1 MEAGIRLQSA
11 LTRPIPF
18 LLLALLTLPPV
29 AVAETDETIP
39 ALAVIDVRRS
49 GDDLVVLLRADR
61 SVTAAKVRLE
71 SNGVTVG
78 LPDWERAAW
87 TRGERLDWTYKLLKD
102 VDTATLVFGFTE
114 SYGVEREQRHTFY
127 VPDPPPATSTTG
139 APKVL
144 VTQATAA
151 GKAVA
156 VDLQNVGDVEARG
169 VVVSL
174 EDAQQRKVGSPYS
187 RTVAPIAPGASGRAS
202 FELLADSS
210 QVVVAL
216 EYANRTERTTVTLLG
231 RAVEETGEANVTL
244 ATDLPFREVDLG
256 RSADYAVTVRNAGR
270 PSLVQLQVEGLP
282 QGYSARFFVG
292 GSPVPSLYV
301 DRNQTRG
308 VTLTV
313 TVPNSPQEVD
323 RTVDFVLDALVN
335 GTRAGRLEMGVAV
348 RGVGRLEV
356 SSAGEEQPLPAG
368 GEASFRVQVKNAGS
382 APLFNVELDS
392 RRPYGWT
399 VRTEPRVLDRL
410 DPNETATFT
419 VRARAPD
426 VLAGGRYTLDVAAK
440 SGETA
445 SRFETLPMRVE
456 EAESGG
462 GWLWL
467 VFLLIIAGILG
478 FGAWWK
484 WRG

>member
-1 MEAGIRLQSA
+1 M
-11 LTRPIPF
+11 TRPVAI
-18 LLLALLTLPPV
+18 LLLALLLAPAT
-29 AVAETDETIP
+29 
-39 ALAVIDVRRS
+39 ALAQPDEVVHALVVIDVSRA
-49 GDDLVVLLRADR
+49 GDDLLVKLRADR
-61 SVTAAKVRLE
+61 TVNDAKVRLE
-71 SNGVTVG
+71 SAGVTVG
-78 LPDWERAAW
+78 LPDWERASW
-87 TRGERLDWTYKLLKD
+87 TRGEQATWSFKLLKD
-102 VDTATLVFGFTE
+102 VDSATLVMQFTE
-114 SYGVEREQRHTFY
+114 TYGVDRTQTHTFY

-144 VTQATAA
+144 VTQATVA

-156 VDLQNVGDVEARG
+156 VDLQNAGDVEARG

-174 EDAQQRKVGSPYS
+174 EDASQRKVASPYS
-187 RTVAPIAPGASGRAS
+187 RTVASIGGAGGTARVAFDLVS
-202 FELLADSS
+202 DMT

-231 RAVEETGEANVTL
+231 RPAEEAAGEANVSL
-244 ATDLPFREVDLG
+244 STDLPFREVDLG

-270 PSLVQLQVEGLP
+270 PSLVQLSVEGLP

-292 GSPVPSLYV
+292 GSAVPSLYV
-301 DRNQTRG
+301 DRNQTRQ
-308 VTLTV
+308 VTLTI
-313 TVPNSPQEVD
+313 TVPNAPGEVD
-323 RTVDFVLDALVN
+323 RTVDFALDALVN

-348 RGVGRLEV
+348 RGVGKLDI
-356 SSAGEEQPLPAG
+356 SSTGGEQALPAG
-368 GEASFRVQVKNAGS
+368 GEASFRVTVRNTGS

-399 VRTEPRVLDRL
+399 VRTEPRRVDRL

-419 VRARAPD
+419 VNARAPD
-426 VLAGGRYTLDVAAK
+426 VLAGGRYSLDVSAK
-440 SGETA
+440 AGEAT
-445 SRFETLPMRVE
+445 STFETLQVNVE
-456 EAESGG
+456 DAESGG

-467 VFLLIIAGILG
+467 TFLLVIAAILG

>member
-1 MEAGIRLQSA
+1 M
-11 LTRPIPF
+11 TRQVPV
-18 LLLALLTLPPV
+18 LLLALLTVPALAPL
-29 AVAETDETIP
+29 AAAETDETLS
-39 ALAVIDVRRS
+39 ALAVIDVRRA
-49 GDDLVVLLRADR
+49 GDDLVVQLRADR

-87 TRGERLDWTYKLLKD
+87 TRGEQANWTYKLLKD
-102 VDTATLVFGFTE
+102 VDSATLVFRFVET
-114 SYGVEREQRHTFY
+114 YGVEREQRHTLY
-127 VPDPPPATSTTG
+127 VPDPPPASSTTG

-144 VTQATAA
+144 VTQASAA
-151 GKAVA
+151 GRAVA
-156 VDLQNVGDVEARG
+156 VDLHNVGDVEARG

-174 EDAQQRKVGSPYS
+174 EDAQQRKVASPYS
-187 RTVAPIAPGASGRAS
+187 RTVASIGPSGTARAA
-202 FELLADSS
+202 FELLLDAS

-231 RAVEETGEANVTL
+231 RAAEETGEANVTL

-256 RSADYAVTVRNAGR
+256 RSVDYAITVRNAGR

-292 GSPVPSLYV
+292 GSAVPSLYV

-308 VTLTV
+308 VTLTI

-323 RTVDFVLDALVN
+323 RTVDFTLDALVN

-348 RGVGRLEV
+348 RGVGRLEL
-356 SSAGEEQPLPAG
+356 AATGEEAALPAG
-368 GEASFRVQVKNAGS
+368 GEASFRVTVRNTGS

-399 VRTEPRVLDRL
+399 VRTEPRLIDRL

-419 VRARAPD
+419 VQARAPD
-426 VLAGGRYTLDVAAK
+426 VLAGGRYSLDVAAK
-440 SGETA
+440 SGESA
-445 SRFETLPMRVE
+445 SRFETLQMQVE
-456 EAESGG
+456 EPESGG

-467 VFLLIIAGILG
+467 VFLLVIAGILG